1 MVQIDRAS
9 RVPIYL
15 QLEEGIR
22 LGIRRGELSPGQS
35 LPTVRGLAETVGVNP
50 NTVARVYRELQRDGL
65 LRLER
70 GLGTFVTESAGSG
83 SLSRDQLDAIEG
95 MGREWVALAG
105 RAGMTPAELGRLLD
119 ALWKG
124 DFDD

>member
-1 MVQIDRAS
+1 MVQVDRAS

-35 LPTVRGLAETVGVNP
+35 LPTVRGLAEKVGVNP

-70 GLGTFVTESAGSG
+70 GLGTFVTESAGLR
-83 SLSRDQLDAIEG
+83 SLSREQLDAIESI
-95 MGREWVALAG
+95 GRELVALAG
-105 RAGMTPAELGRLLD
+105 RAGMTLAELERLLD

-124 DFDD
+124 GSDG